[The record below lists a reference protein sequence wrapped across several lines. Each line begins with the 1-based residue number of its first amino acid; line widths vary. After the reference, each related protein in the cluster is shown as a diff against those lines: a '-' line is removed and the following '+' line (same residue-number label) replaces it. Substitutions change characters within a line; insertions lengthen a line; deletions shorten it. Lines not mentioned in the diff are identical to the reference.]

1 MGEQVEH
8 CNFPG
13 DNKMEGALAA
23 DLDRVRDE
31 VTPAQKMWVL
41 DAAMKGQVDQL
52 KMIKKRGIPLSIRG
66 DYGESALHVA
76 AGKGLQECLEFL
88 IGEGGLGNGSLVWP
102 DANRKTPLHYAARNN
117 HLATVKWI
125 CATAPPGAG
134 RLQDMRTTRAAHPL
148 MFAAR

>member
-66 DYGESALHVA
+66 DTGSQHCTWRQARACRNAWNFSSERGALGMEASYGLMPIERRH
-76 AGKGLQECLEFL
+76 F
-88 IGEGGLGNGSLVWP
+88 ITRLGITIS
-102 DANRKTPLHYAARNN
+102 PL
-117 HLATVKWI
+117 
-125 CATAPPGAG
+125 
-134 RLQDMRTTRAAHPL
+134 
-148 MFAAR
+148 